1 MKQIFNSPS
10 FTIYKTHIEDF
21 NQERLITELRYNI
34 DVNENTKYPKK
45 TNPGI
50 QSGIVLTGGEIS
62 KINNIVCNYI
72 NKFIYKSE
80 NLYSFNN
87 WVYLSSREN
96 KYSGFHSHTKM
107 DILKTEG
114 EWTWTFYVQMPDNLK
129 DNDGRIIFESNVD
142 TFSILPN
149 EGDLLV
155 FPASTKHMPITNTSS
170 DRERIVL
177 AGTLSKIDLNK
188 SYIKQ
193 EKTLF

>member
-62 KINNIVCNYI
+62 NINNIVCNYI

-96 KYSGFHSHTKM
+96 KYSGFHTHTKM

-129 DNDGRIIFESNVD
+129 GNDGRIMFESNVD
-142 TFSILPN
+142 KFSILPS

>member
-1 MKQIFNSPS
+1 MKQIFSSS
-10 FTIYKTHIEDF
+10 FTIYKTRIDNF
-21 NQERLITELRYNI
+21 NQEKLIKELRYNI
-34 DVNENTKYPKK
+34 DVNENTKYPEK

-62 KINNIVCNYI
+62 KINNIVCNYM
-72 NKFIYKSE
+72 NEFIYKSE

-96 KYSGFHSHTKM
+96 LYSGFHTHTNM
-107 DILKTEG
+107 DILKTKG

-129 DNDGRIIFESNVD
+129 GDDGRIVFKSD
-142 TFSILPN
+142 TDEFSILPT

-170 DRERIVL
+170 DRERIVF

-188 SYIKQ
+188 SYVKH